1 MHWKRQ
7 IAQAL
12 RIRRQSLHRH
22 HANRCKG
29 GQFAIHA
36 QTLPGRPYDGH
47 TLETIIPD
55 IEALTGAGI
64 KRVLADA
71 GYKGHNAPLTHKFR
85 VFTTGQK
92 RGVTDK
98 IKRQMK
104 RRAAV
109 EPVIGHIKNEHR
121 MNRCWLAHTRGD
133 ATNAILAAAG
143 YNFSLILK
151 WIRALWLIFCWAL
164 FSSVQAKTA

>member
-1 MHWKRQ
+1 M
-7 IAQAL
+7 
-12 RIRRQSLHRH
+12 
-22 HANRCKG
+22 
-29 GQFAIHA
+29 
-36 QTLPGRPYDGH
+36 LPG
-47 TLETIIPD
+47 

-64 KRVLADA
+64 SRVLADA
-71 GYKGHNAPLTHKFR
+71 GYKGHNAPLAHKFH

-92 RGVTDK
+92 RGVTPQ

-109 EPVIGHIKNEHR
+109 EPVTPGSSPRAHIKNEHR
-121 MNRCWLAHTRGD
+121 MNRNWLAHAHGD

-151 WIRALWLIFCWAL
+151 WIKALWLIVCCAL
-164 FSSVQAKTA
+164 FSSAQAKSA

>member
-1 MHWKRQ
+1 M
-7 IAQAL
+7 L
-12 RIRRQSLHRH
+12 
-22 HANRCKG
+22 
-29 GQFAIHA
+29 
-36 QTLPGRPYDGH
+36 
-47 TLETIIPD
+47 PD

-64 KRVLADA
+64 SRVLADA
-71 GYKGHNAPLTHKFR
+71 GYKGHNAPLAHKFK

-92 RGVTDK
+92 RGVTPQ

-121 MNRCWLAHTRGD
+121 MNRCWLAHSQGD

-151 WIRALWLIFCWAL
+151 RIKALWLIFCWAL
-164 FSSVQAKTA
+164 FSSAQVKAA